1 MFKVDSVVAIY
12 DTHDQA
18 EQAVKELQEA
28 GVDMKSLSIAA
39 RNMHGQEQV
48 VGYYTLGDRMMHW
61 GKLGAF
67 WGGLWGLLFD
77 SALFSIPGIGPILLA
92 GPLVSWMLAVLEGAV
107 VFGGMSALGAAL
119 ISVGIPK
126 HSVIQYEAALKAD
139 KFLLILHD
147 RPDAV
152 AIAKDI
158 LPGTYHSSCT
168 LHDEVIACEFPLSL
182 ASAKYPLRSAG
193 DGTTRRNPTHVHRR
207 MLSEH
212 ICLI

>member
-39 RNMHGQEQV
+39 RNMHVQEQV

-147 RPDAV
+147 RPEAV
-152 AIAKDI
+152 ALAKDI
-158 LPGTYHSSCT
+158 LTGTNHSSCT
-168 LHDEVIACEFPLSL
+168 LHDEIIASEFPLSL
-182 ASAKYPLRSAG
+182 ASAK
-193 DGTTRRNPTHVHRR
+193 
-207 MLSEH
+207 
-212 ICLI
+212 

>member
-18 EQAVKELQEA
+18 EQAVKKLQEA
-28 GVDMKSLSIAA
+28 GIDMKSLSIAA
-39 RNMHGQEQV
+39 KDTHVQEQV

-61 GKLGAF
+61 GELGAF
-67 WGGLWGLLFD
+67 WGGLWGFLFD
-77 SALFSIPGIGPILLA
+77 SALFAIPGIGPVFLA

-107 VFGGMSALGAAL
+107 VFGGISALGAAL

-147 RPDAV
+147 RPDSV

-158 LPGTYHSSCT
+158 ISGTNHSSCT
-168 LHDEVIACEFPLSL
+168 MHDEVIASEPPLSL
-182 ASAKYPLRSAG
+182 VTAKYSL
-193 DGTTRRNPTHVHRR
+193 
-207 MLSEH
+207 
-212 ICLI
+212 